1 MRHVKRGR
9 GPSMMG
15 GIFSLIGAVV
25 FLLVGLE
32 NLRSGFMGFNAFTVI
47 PFLFSAGALCMA
59 VYNFKN
65 SVSKNRYSEFDVTD
79 PSEEPDPLNARIP
92 PDEAKYSKRLL
103 PLLRQTAGSGGGQRI
118 CVLPLLRK
126 KAVKNNDIMQQ

>member
-1 MRHVKRGR
+1 MRHVKPGR

-15 GIFSLIGAVV
+15 GISSLIGAVV

-79 PSEEPDPLNARIP
+79 PSEEPDPLNERIP
-92 PDEAKYSKRLL
+92 RTKQNIQSGYCPYCGKPLEAA
-103 PLLRQTAGSGGGQRI
+103 AGKGFVYCPYCG
-118 CVLPLLRK
+118 K
-126 KAVKNNDIMQQ
+126 KL